1 MMVLQLIRDAGL
13 EFRTTSNISSESANG
28 RIMLQFQDGQ
38 YQLLLTAKLATT
50 STGIDV
56 TGTATMDGISS
67 DGNVSVVGA
76 GNTRTI
82 GFDFYGSSKYNFH
95 IDGTTD
101 ADKMFVRRGTTNV
114 ANFANNG
121 DISFYEDTGTTP
133 KFHWSSSAESLGI
146 GTDSPD
152 SKLDVSRGSS
162 GEIARF
168 TSPNGTNSYITIGR
182 DGSTSE
188 GFTAGYNSSN
198 GDCTLTAIAATHP
211 IIFKQ
216 STTERMRIDSS
227 GNLLVGSTSSNNAL
241 NGPCLEVGGSNGNSL
256 IVVRRNATSA
266 ATQIYFK
273 NPNGY
278 VGQIQTNGSATSYIT
293 SSDYRLKENV
303 IELTGAT
310 ERLKQLNPSRFN
322 FIADADTTV
331 DGFLAHQVADVVPE
345 AISGEKDAV
354 DADGNPEY
362 QGIDQSKLVPLL
374 VATIQ
379 ELEARITQLEN
390 N

>member
-1 MMVLQLIRDAGL
+1 
-13 EFRTTSNISSESANG
+13 
-28 RIMLQFQDGQ
+28 
-38 YQLLLTAKLATT
+38 
-50 STGIDV
+50 
-56 TGTATMDGISS
+56 MDGLTS

-95 IDGTTD
+95 IDGATD